1 MIDHNYAL
9 SVDAQELMVML
20 LLLVVSPRTAVAVVL
35 VSMMLATLQ
44 PLFEHSKT
52 VSANVP
58 PRVVE
63 LCM

>member
-1 MIDHNYAL
+1 M
-9 SVDAQELMVML
+9 DAQELMVML
-20 LLLVVSPRTAVAVVL
+20 LLLVGSPRMAVVL
-35 VSMMLATLQ
+35 VSMMFATLQ